1 MLQRF
6 FSGWFRP
13 QPCLKLLMAM
23 LVVPSTV
30 VTLTQS
36 AAAQSLEAIASRSL
50 KSIPLEQQTG
60 DQPSVS
66 IDPLNSPYPVP
77 WNWVMKTYEDV
88 SAREG
93 SGVRYYRSHS
103 LLSPDGEYAAYSR
116 IQMQVQPELYRSQVS
131 SVMFLENLRTGQL
144 QEVKA
149 SSPLALHLM
158 TQGKAATPGVI
169 SILSPIG
176 WSKSSDRLLARQF
189 EGFFSTSDISDYAVV
204 WHRYQNRTTTLA
216 PAQVF
221 NNHAMS
227 ILLGWSQTDPS
238 RVVFRVG
245 ELGDEQWQMWTVAEN
260 GQTSLATSVEQPV
273 VFGLRQMQLWA
284 GEQIASR

>member
-1 MLQRF
+1 MTTIPAVAE
-6 FSGWFRP
+6 SEE
-13 QPCLKLLMAM
+13 AAITAS
-23 LVVPSTV
+23 PSE
-30 VTLTQS
+30 LS
-36 AAAQSLEAIASRSL
+36 A
-50 KSIPLEQQTG
+50 P
-60 DQPSVS
+60 

-77 WNWVMKTYEDV
+77 WNWVMQTYEDV
-88 SAREG
+88 SSQEG

-158 TQGKAATPGVI
+158 IRGKAATPGII
-169 SILSPIG
+169 SILAPIG
-176 WSKSSDRLLARQF
+176 WSNSSDRLLARQF
-189 EGFFSTSDISDYAVV
+189 EGFFSTSDASDYAVI
-204 WHRYQNRTTTLA
+204 WHRNQNRTTTLA
-216 PAQVF
+216 PSQSH
-221 NNHAMS
+221 NSHAMS
-227 ILLGWSQTDPS
+227 ILLGWSKTDPTQ
-238 RVVFRVG
+238 VVFRVG
-245 ELGDEQWQMWTVAEN
+245 ELGDEQWQMWTVAQS
-260 GQTSLATSVEQPV
+260 GRTTPATIVEQPV

>member
-23 LVVPSTV
+23 LIVPSTV
-30 VTLTQS
+30 VTSSS
-36 AAAQSLEAIASRSL
+36 ASAQPVEAIASLSL
-50 KSIPLEQQTG
+50 KSIPIEEQAI
-60 DQPSVS
+60 DQPSVP

-77 WNWVMKTYEDV
+77 WNWVMKTYENV
-88 SAREG
+88 SSHQG

-116 IQMQVQPELYRSQVS
+116 IQMQVQPELYHSQVS

-144 QEVKA
+144 QQIKA

-158 TQGKAATPGVI
+158 MQGETATPGII
-169 SILSPIG
+169 SILAPVG

-189 EGFFSTSDISDYAVV
+189 EGFFSTSDASDYAVI
-204 WHRYQNRTTTLA
+204 WHRHKNRTTTLA
-216 PAQVF
+216 PAQSY

-227 ILLGWSQTDPS
+227 ILLGWSQTDPAQ
-238 RVVFRVG
+238 VVFRVG
-245 ELGDEQWQMWTVAEN
+245 ELGEEQWQMWTVAEN
-260 GQTSLATSVEQPV
+260 GRTTPATSLEQPI
-273 VFGLRQMQLWA
+273 VFGQRQMKLWA